1 MSLLSTPAPTLLLRA
16 RLALGRAGWTSL
28 LAGALFIAGA
38 AAFLIGL
45 PTLQTRVD
53 ARQADLAQVTA
64 RVARAGRQ
72 PRPAAAPLP
81 PAQRNLQAF
90 YDALG
95 DVRYVDQDVAVIL
108 DEADRQGLTIA
119 QADYK
124 LGYEKNGLYHVY
136 TMQMPVTGSY
146 AAIRAFCRQVLL
158 SLPYAAL
165 EEISVKRAAIGDATV
180 EARLRLALYLDGPAD
195 YAPGKAVDGGAR

>member
-28 LAGALFIAGA
+28 LAGGVFITGV

-45 PTLQTRVD
+45 PTLQARVE
-53 ARQADLAQVTA
+53 ARQTDLAQVTA
-64 RVARAGRQ
+64 RQ
-72 PRPAAAPLP
+72 PKPSATPLP

-124 LGYEKNGLYHVY
+124 LGYEKSGLYHVY
-136 TMQMPVTGSY
+136 TMQMPVSGSY
-146 AAIRAFCRQVLL
+146 AALRAFCQQVLL

-165 EEISVKRAAIGDATV
+165 EEVSFKRAAIGDATV

-195 YAPGKAVDGGAR
+195 YEPGKTADGGAR

>member
-1 MSLLSTPAPTLLLRA
+1 MSLLSASAPTLLLRA
-16 RLALGRAGWTSL
+16 RLALGRIGWTTL
-28 LAGALFIAGA
+28 LAGTLFLAGT

-45 PTLQTRVD
+45 PALQARLD
-53 ARQADLAQVTA
+53 ARQNDLAQLTA
-64 RVARAGRQ
+64 RVSHAARQ
-72 PRPAAAPLP
+72 PQPATAPLP
-81 PAQRNLQAF
+81 SAQRNLQAF

-108 DEADRQGLTIA
+108 DEADRQGLSIA

-124 LGYEKNGLYHVY
+124 LGYDKAGLYHVY

-146 AAIRAFCRQVLL
+146 AAIRDFCRQVLL

-165 EEISVKRAAIGDATV
+165 EEVSVKRSAIGDATV

-195 YAPGKAVDGGAR
+195 YEPGKTADGGAR

>member
-38 AAFLIGL
+38 TAFLIGL
-45 PTLQTRVD
+45 PALQARVD
-53 ARQADLAQVTA
+53 ARQADLAQLTA
-64 RVARAGRQ
+64 RVAKAGRL
-72 PRPAAAPLP
+72 PPPAAPPLP
-81 PAQRNLQAF
+81 TAQRNLQAF

-108 DEADRQGLTIA
+108 DEADREGLTIA

-124 LGYEKNGLYHVY
+124 LGYDKAGLYHVY

-146 AAIRAFCRQVLL
+146 TAIRAFCRQVLL

-165 EEISVKRAAIGDATV
+165 EEFSVKRAAIGDATV

-195 YAPGKAVDGGAR
+195 YAPGKPVEGGAR